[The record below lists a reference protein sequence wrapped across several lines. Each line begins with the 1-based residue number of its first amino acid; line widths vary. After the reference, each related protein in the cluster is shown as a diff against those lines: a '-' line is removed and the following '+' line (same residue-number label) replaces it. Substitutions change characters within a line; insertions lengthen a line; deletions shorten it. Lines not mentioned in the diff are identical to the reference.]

1 MDNYPP
7 HFKKLFSIIAMFML
21 VYTFVEIYLARNT
34 WAIKNLVYFIPLIG
48 FSLLYRQGFFYK
60 SFRFDA
66 QFFYPP
72 KNKPAILISSI
83 QSIKLTSLANK
94 NIHYWEITYLS
105 DKPMSVR
112 VLPPIMED
120 SFARFIG
127 AVKEANPTV
136 DADIFEFNLYF
147 GFLPFV
153 HWKPKKN

>member
-1 MDNYPP
+1 MNNQ
-7 HFKKLFSIIAMFML
+7 KLSLFRPFDCVFL
-21 VYTFVEIYLARNT
+21 VIQTR
-34 WAIKNLVYFIPLIG
+34 
-48 FSLLYRQGFFYK
+48 FFYK
-60 SFRFDA
+60 PIRFDA

-72 KNKPAILISSI
+72 KNKPAILLSSI

-120 SFARFIG
+120 SFARFIE
-127 AVKEANPTV
+127 AVKEVNPTV
-136 DADIFEFNLYF
+136 DADIFEFNLCF

-153 HWKPKKN
+153 HWKPKKT